1 MSLKH
6 VGGRDAPRN
15 SEIGATLVEFA
26 VIFPLLLMLLFGV
39 IEFGRLVTTI
49 ISVSTASR
57 EGARFG
63 TAIGEATPGTPQ
75 YIDCAGI
82 VNAARAR
89 VLIGQPTAA
98 EVTVIWDKG
107 PGTPPIADCN
117 LADATYPNPSTAIV
131 LSGHRV
137 SVTVQKQF
145 NTGIPLISNFIGTMN
160 LESTDNRT
168 IFKGV
173 LSG

>member
-1 MSLKH
+1 MS
-6 VGGRDAPRN
+6 PRN
-15 SEIGATLVEFA
+15 GKQLKKTSEVGATLVEFA
-26 VIFPLLLMLLFGV
+26 VIMPLLLLLLFGV
-39 IEFGRLVTTI
+39 IEFGRLITTVI
-49 ISVSTASR
+49 TVSTASR
-57 EGARFG
+57 EAARFG
-63 TAIGEATPGTPQ
+63 TAVGATTPGIPQ

-89 VLIGQPTAA
+89 TVIGRPTAA

-107 PGTPPIADCN
+107 PGTPTIADCN
-117 LADATYPNPSTAIV
+117 TADATFPNPTTAIV

-137 SVTVQKQF
+137 SVTVVKQF
-145 NTGIPLISNFIGTMN
+145 NTGIPIISNFIGTMN
-160 LESTDNRT
+160 LSSTDNRT

>member
-1 MSLKH
+1 MSRQNGKQ
-6 VGGRDAPRN
+6 PKKT

-26 VIFPLLLMLLFGV
+26 VIFPLLLLLLFGV
-39 IEFGRLVTTI
+39 IEFGRLITTVI
-49 ISVSTASR
+49 TVSTASR

-63 TAIGEATPGTPQ
+63 TAIGATTPGTPQ

-82 VNAARAR
+82 VTAAQARA
-89 VLIGQPTAA
+89 LIGRPTAA
-98 EVTVIWDKG
+98 EVTIIWDKG
-107 PGTPPIADCN
+107 PGTLPIADCN
-117 LADATYPNPSTAIV
+117 AATALPNPTTALI
-131 LSGHRV
+131 LSGDRV
-137 SVTVQKQF
+137 SVTVVKQF

-160 LESTDNRT
+160 LSSTDNRT

>member
-1 MSLKH
+1 MSLKNPSRH
-6 VGGRDAPRN
+6 VN
-15 SEIGATLVEFA
+15 TTSERGATLIEFA

-39 IEFGRLVTTI
+39 IEFGRLVTTM

-63 TAIGEATPGTPQ
+63 TATGEATPGIPQ

-82 VNAARAR
+82 VGAARAR
-89 VLIGQPTAA
+89 VVIGKPAVS
-98 EVTVIWDKG
+98 EVIVVWDKG
-107 PGTPPIADCN
+107 PGTPVIADCN
-117 LADATYPNPSTAIV
+117 SVDATYPNPTTAIV
-131 LSGHRV
+131 LSVHRV

-145 NTGIPLISNFIGTMN
+145 STGIPLISNFIGTVN

>member
-1 MSLKH
+1 VSRQHGKQLKKTS
-6 VGGRDAPRN
+6 DL
-15 SEIGATLVEFA
+15 GATLVEFA
-26 VIFPLLLMLLFGV
+26 VIFPLLLLLLFGV
-39 IEFGRLVTTI
+39 IEFGRLITTI

-63 TAIGEATPGTPQ
+63 TAIGETTPGTPQ

-82 VNAARAR
+82 VDAARSK
-89 VLIGQPTAA
+89 VVIGRPTAS
-98 EVTVIWDKG
+98 EVIVVWDEG
-107 PGTPPIADCN
+107 PGTTPIADC
-117 LADATYPNPSTAIV
+117 DGATVLPAPNV
-131 LSGHRV
+131 LLIESGHRV

-145 NTGIPLISNFIGTMN
+145 GTGIPLISNFIGTLN